1 MASPAWTPTQQVRA
15 LLLLHEL
22 SAILASEA
30 RDCTLHGQPQL
41 AAQLA
46 AVGKRNLP
54 QTITEMVEWSALR
67 LAGCREALRTAIEQ
81 YIGSSAWAERLTADV
96 ARRLRQGQRFTD
108 AMAHVQDLAR
118 AIAADDEVQTRRW
131 FDQLLQQLHR
141 CRDEHAVD
149 AAGIPAEAWTPA
161 VERLL
166 RAASALNLAL
176 VPPAPTIN
184 ERSGGPPVS
193 DRAAGNSSTPY
204 QPSSATE
211 PGTGTGGSHALR
223 RRH

>member
-22 SAILASEA
+22 SALLSDEA
-30 RDCTLHGQPQL
+30 RTCTLHAHPQL
-41 AAQLA
+41 AAQLT

-54 QTITEMVEWSALR
+54 QALTDMLDWSALR
-67 LAGCREALRTAIEQ
+67 LAGCREQLRTAIEQ
-81 YIGSSAWAERLTADV
+81 YNVSSAWAERLTADV
-96 ARRLRQGQRFTD
+96 AGLLRQGQRFTS
-108 AMAHVQDLAR
+108 ALSHVQDLAK
-118 AIAADDEVQTRRW
+118 AIAADDEIQTRRW
-131 FDQLLQQLHR
+131 FDQLLDRLHR
-141 CRDEHAVD
+141 LRDEHA
-149 AAGIPAEAWTPA
+149 AEDPERASKAWSPA

-166 RAASALNLAL
+166 RAASALNLSL
-176 VPPAPTIN
+176 VPPPPAVSD
-184 ERSGGPPVS
+184 RSGGPPVP
-193 DRAAGNSSTPY
+193 DRVAGQSSTPY